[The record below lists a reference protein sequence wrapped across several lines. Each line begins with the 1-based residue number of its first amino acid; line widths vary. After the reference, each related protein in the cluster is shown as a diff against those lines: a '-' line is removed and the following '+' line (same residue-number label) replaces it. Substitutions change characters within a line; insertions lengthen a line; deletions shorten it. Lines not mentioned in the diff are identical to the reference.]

1 MMEKVLITGGTGT
14 IGKELLKH
22 FYREWEIYVLSRD
35 ELKQAQLKALYPD
48 VHFIIGDIRDYQTVF
63 RAMRGI
69 KTVIH
74 AAAMKRIEV
83 CEVNPIEAVK
93 TNILGTENV
102 VFAAKER
109 GIKKLISISTDKG
122 VEPVNVYGM
131 TKAIQEKVV
140 IAEGYNCVRYG
151 NVFGSRGSVI
161 PLFIEQAKNK
171 QPLTVTDPEMTRFIL
186 TTEEAIKLIM
196 FALNSPM
203 EGKVFVKKSPAAKIG
218 DIAEVF
224 KEKYNLSIKI
234 IGKMVGEKE
243 HEMLISHEET
253 TRLKDL
259 GEYFEIS
266 PIPLSLPYGVPYT
279 SEITSRLSKKEIS
292 KLLDDYLK
300 QNNLTI

>member
-22 FYREWEIYVLSRD
+22 FYREWEIYILSRD
-35 ELKQAQLKALYPD
+35 ELKQAQLKTLYPD

-69 KTVIH
+69 ETVIH

-186 TTEEAIKLIM
+186 TTEEAIKLIV
-196 FALNSPM
+196 FALNSSM

-279 SEITSRLSKKEIS
+279 SETTSRLSKKEIS

>member
-22 FYREWEIYVLSRD
+22 FYKEWEIYVLSRD
-35 ELKQAQLKALYPD
+35 ELKQAQLKTLYPD

-69 KTVIH
+69 ETVIH

-83 CEVNPIEAVK
+83 CEINPIEAVK

-196 FALNSPM
+196 FALNSSM

-279 SEITSRLSKKEIS
+279 SETTSRLSKKEIS

>member
-1 MMEKVLITGGTGT
+1 
-14 IGKELLKH
+14 
-22 FYREWEIYVLSRD
+22 
-35 ELKQAQLKALYPD
+35 
-48 VHFIIGDIRDYQTVF
+48 
-63 RAMRGI
+63 
-69 KTVIH
+69 VIH

-186 TTEEAIKLIM
+186 TTEEAINLIM
-196 FALNSPM
+196 FALNSSM
-203 EGKVFVKKSPAAKIG
+203 EGKVFVKKSPAAK
-218 DIAEVF
+218 
-224 KEKYNLSIKI
+224 
-234 IGKMVGEKE
+234 
-243 HEMLISHEET
+243 
-253 TRLKDL
+253 
-259 GEYFEIS
+259 
-266 PIPLSLPYGVPYT
+266 
-279 SEITSRLSKKEIS
+279 
-292 KLLDDYLK
+292 
-300 QNNLTI
+300 